1 MSHHIAARIHAQVEQ
16 GAIKDAIAAA
26 HQALPSAHGENAG
39 HLLLALSNAC
49 VSGGDYLE
57 GLRAAVAASDAF
69 KAAGSEGGVCDAL
82 IKVGVALRAAGDH
95 ASAVTTLEQAEAIAR
110 DSGDDAR
117 RAAVLRQVAVCCS
130 LVGRHQQALSC
141 FNEVLSL
148 QQHTGQAA
156 ELLASRLSFYNALN
170 RQAVADPPESPERQA
185 SLEKLLKLWPAL
197 ADDAAAAGSPRL
209 ALMARGNYGITLH
222 ESGRHREAVQVL
234 EGLLP
239 QYRANG
245 MRPNEAICLMQLGHC
260 HHARGAHGAARAR
273 YLSAI
278 GLLRNDGSLDDL
290 YESLEGLSKAE
301 EGLGDHRAALAALR
315 EAQLVNRRKTDEAA
329 RVSAS
334 QRELRIELA
343 RLTHQWAIQATQ
355 DPLTGLSNRRGLE
368 RWIAEHLPRAE
379 QGEPVTLL
387 LADLDHFKSINDR
400 FGHGVGDEVLR
411 RVAGVIRGS
420 CRGRDLAAR
429 YGGEEFVLALASV
442 DYDAAI
448 EVAHRLRE
456 SIQAYPWDRLTCGLT
471 VSASIGVAQGV
482 ETADAVALL
491 TLADRRLYA
500 AKYGG
505 RNQVV
510 CSG

>member
-1 MSHHIAARIHAQVEQ
+1 
-16 GAIKDAIAAA
+16 
-26 HQALPSAHGENAG
+26 
-39 HLLLALSNAC
+39 
-49 VSGGDYLE
+49 
-57 GLRAAVAASDAF
+57 
-69 KAAGSEGGVCDAL
+69 
-82 IKVGVALRAAGDH
+82 
-95 ASAVTTLEQAEAIAR
+95 
-110 DSGDDAR
+110 
-117 RAAVLRQVAVCCS
+117 
-130 LVGRHQQALSC
+130 
-141 FNEVLSL
+141 
-148 QQHTGQAA
+148 
-156 ELLASRLSFYNALN
+156 
-170 RQAVADPPESPERQA
+170 
-185 SLEKLLKLWPAL
+185 
-197 ADDAAAAGSPRL
+197 
-209 ALMARGNYGITLH
+209 
-222 ESGRHREAVQVL
+222 VQVL

-239 QYRANG
+239 KYRAYG
-245 MRPNEAICLMQLGHC
+245 MRPNEAICLMELGHC

-278 GLLRNDGSLDDL
+278 ELLRNDGSLDDL
-290 YESLEGLSKAE
+290 YESLEGLSQAE

-315 EAQLVNRRKTDEAA
+315 EAQVVTRRKTDESA

-411 RVAGVIRGS
+411 RVAGVIRS
-420 CRGRDLAAR
+420 NCRGRDLAAR

-448 EVAHRLRE
+448 DVAHRLRE
-456 SIQAYPWDRLTCGLT
+456 SIEAYPWDRVTCGLT

>member
-1 MSHHIAARIHAQVEQ
+1 MTLEIAAKIHAQVEQ
-16 GAIKDAIAAA
+16 GAIKEAIAAA
-26 HQALPSAHGENAG
+26 HRALPSAQGEDAG

-57 GLRAAVAASDAF
+57 GVRAAVAASDAY
-69 KAAGSEGGVCDAL
+69 KAADSAGGVCDAL

-95 ASAVTTLEQAEAIAR
+95 ASAISTLEQAESLAR
-110 DSGDDAR
+110 DMGDDRR

-148 QQHTGQAA
+148 QLHSGQAA

-170 RQAVADPPESPERQA
+170 RQAVADPADSPERQA
-185 SLEKLLKLWPAL
+185 SLEMLLKLWPAL
-197 ADDAAAAGSPRL
+197 AEDATAAGSTRL
-209 ALMARGNYGITLH
+209 ALMARGNYGITLR
-222 ESGRHREAVQVL
+222 ESGSHREAVEQL
-234 EGLLP
+234 QALLP
-239 QYRANG
+239 LYRSNG
-245 MRPNEAICLMQLGHC
+245 MRPNEAICFMELGHC
-260 HHARGAHGAARAR
+260 HQSLKAYEAARGCYLAA
-273 YLSAI
+273 I
-278 GLLRNDGSLDDL
+278 ELLQNNGSLDDL
-290 YESLEGLSKAE
+290 YESLDGLSKAE
-301 EGLGDHRAALAALR
+301 EGLGDYRSALAALR
-315 EAQLVNRRKTDEAA
+315 EAQVVNRRKTDEAA
-329 RVSAS
+329 RVAAS

-387 LADLDHFKSINDR
+387 LVDLDHFKSINDR
-400 FGHGVGDEVLR
+400 FGHALGDDVLR
-411 RVAGVIRGS
+411 RVAGLIRGN
-420 CRGRDLAAR
+420 CRSRDLAAR

-442 DYDAAI
+442 DYPAGVD
-448 EVAHRLRE
+448 VAHRLRE
-456 SIQAYPWDRLTCGLT
+456 SILAYPWHGLARGLA
-471 VSASIGVAQGV
+471 VSASIGVAQGI
-482 ETADAVALL
+482 ETADPAALL

-510 CSG
+510 TG